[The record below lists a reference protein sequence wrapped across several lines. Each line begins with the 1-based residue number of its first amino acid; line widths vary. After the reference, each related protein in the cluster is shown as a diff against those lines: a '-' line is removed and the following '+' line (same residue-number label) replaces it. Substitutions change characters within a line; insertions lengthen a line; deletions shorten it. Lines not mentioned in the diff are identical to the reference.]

1 MTPDALTSSSRCWRM
16 PQRCGLVTARGCPVR
31 DWWRTWRS
39 VDSEHSRCGWL
50 PSVGS
55 TSRSTNAQPAATV
68 RIEAVDAHGAE
79 ALTLVQTY
87 LDEIEALFPHAL
99 DPALSVTAEP
109 DEMSPPRGAF
119 LVVRDD
125 DGTAIGCGGVKLLD
139 ATTAELKRIWLAPAA
154 RGRGF
159 ATALLAALEDTARD
173 LGATQGRLDTNEKF
187 EAALALFRRQGW
199 HEVLPYNHNAYATHW
214 FAKTL

>member
-1 MTPDALTSSSRCWRM
+1 M
-16 PQRCGLVTARGCPVR
+16 
-31 DWWRTWRS
+31 
-39 VDSEHSRCGWL
+39 
-50 PSVGS
+50 
-55 TSRSTNAQPAATV
+55 V

-79 ALTLVQTY
+79 ALTLVQIY
-87 LDEIEALFPHAL
+87 LDEIEALFPHEL

-109 DEMSPPRGAF
+109 DEMTPPRGAF

-154 RGRGF
+154 RGRGL

-187 EAALALFRRQGW
+187 ESALALFRRQGW
-199 HEVLPYNHNAYATHW
+199 QEVPPYNRNAYATHW